1 MNNNAGNLNIELH
14 HNVSE
19 NNANNILCVIS
30 PIIEN
35 DNELKNDDPQSYIHH
50 VAILSGN

>member
-1 MNNNAGNLNIELH
+1 MNNNADKLNIELH

-19 NNANNILCVIS
+19 NNANNILCLIS

-35 DNELKNDDPQSYIHH
+35 DNKLKNDDPLSDVHH